1 MSRFL
6 TCLNAQTVVDRLHKK
21 GLVDEKGAQEIGATV
36 QKLSAERE
44 LPVYLRILSGIGA
57 VIATGCLMGFL
68 GITGVISLKSSIEC
82 VLWGTLFIA
91 NAIVLLKRAE
101 KSGVTANSFLMQL
114 SFCSMGVGK
123 TLFVLAAG
131 TADIWRHFEIWPLA
145 LTLAAVTAVTWP
157 FYRLSIDRFASS
169 FGVLMLLF
177 AALFDDRSF
186 NVSVSSLL
194 MNALV
199 MAEIAAAAVIFT
211 SGRVA
216 RDWRPLGYALL
227 SSLAVKVSMIS
238 FGIFEH
244 SYSSGI
250 GLSAGVVSIMLA
262 ITLVG
267 LIGWAADGLDK
278 LREGPLSL
286 ACLGALLLAALG
298 QPGLLFSIILMVLGY
313 ARHDRLLL
321 IAGALVM
328 PVFIWA
334 FYYHMKVTLLVK
346 AGIMVLSGIVLLS
359 GWAYMAARNLNKELE
374 IC

>member
-1 MSRFL
+1 MSRYL
-6 TCLNAQTVVDRLHKK
+6 TCLNAQTVVDRLRKQGH
-21 GLVDEKGAQEIGATV
+21 VDDNGARNISETV

-68 GITGVISLKSSIEC
+68 GITGVISLKSAVEC
-82 VLWGTLFIA
+82 LLWGTLFIA
-91 NAIVLLKRAE
+91 NAIVLLRRAE
-101 KSGVTANSFLMQL
+101 KSRVTANSFLMQL

-123 TLFVLAAG
+123 ALFVLAAG
-131 TADIWRHFEIWPLA
+131 TADVWRHFEIWPLA

-157 FYRLSIDRFASS
+157 FYRLSIDRFASA
-169 FGVLMLLF
+169 FVVLMLFF
-177 AALFDDRSF
+177 AALFDHHSF
-186 NVSVSSLL
+186 DAGLRSLL

-211 SGRVA
+211 SGRIS
-216 RDWRPLGYALL
+216 REWRPLGYALL
-227 SSLAVKVSMIS
+227 GSLAVKVGMLS
-238 FGIFEH
+238 FGMFDQNFF
-244 SYSSGI
+244 SRS
-250 GLSAGVVSIMLA
+250 GLSSGVVSVMLA
-262 ITLVG
+262 IALVG

-298 QPGLLFSIILMVLGY
+298 QPGLLFSIIIMVLGY

-334 FYYHMKVTLLVK
+334 FYYQMHVTLLVK

>member
-6 TCLNAQTVVDRLHKK
+6 TCLNAQTVIDRLRKTGH
-21 GLVDEKGAQEIGATV
+21 VDDAGVKNIGDTI

-57 VIATGCLMGFL
+57 LIATVCLMGFL
-68 GITGVISLKSSIEC
+68 GITGVISLKSGVEC
-82 VLWGTLFIA
+82 VLWGALFIA
-91 NAIVLLKRAE
+91 NAIVLLRRAE

-123 TLFVLAAG
+123 TLFLVAAG
-131 TADIWRHFEIWPLA
+131 SADIWRHFEIWPLA

-157 FYRLSIDRFASS
+157 FYRLSIDRFLSA

-177 AALFDDRSF
+177 ASLFDYRSF
-186 NVSVSSLL
+186 DAAVTSLL

-199 MAEIAAAAVIFT
+199 MGEIAAAGVIFT
-211 SGRVA
+211 SGRLD
-216 RDWRPLGYALL
+216 RGWRPLGYAALA
-227 SSLAVKVSMIS
+227 SLAVKVSMLS
-238 FGIFEH
+238 FGLLGDNFLLK
-244 SYSSGI
+244 G
-250 GLSAGVVSIMLA
+250 GLNAGVLSVMFAVALI
-262 ITLVG
+262 G
-267 LIGWAADGLDK
+267 LIGWAADGLDR